1 MQAHNLSKSNNK
13 KAKRIGR
20 GGKRGSFSGRGI
32 KGQKAR
38 AGRRVRPQI
47 RDIIKKLH
55 KRRGYGRN
63 RAQSVN
69 ANKAKIAAVNLRE
82 IDKKFSALGGS
93 AFGGKDIIRITP
105 QMLVEV
111 GLVKKVRGDK
121 MPKIKILGNGKLTK
135 KLIFDKSFLMSK
147 SAKEKIG

>member
-1 MQAHNLSKSNNK
+1 MQVHNLSKSGNK

-20 GGKRGSFSGRGI
+20 GGKRGSFSG
-32 KGQKAR
+32 KM
-38 AGRRVRPQI
+38 
-47 RDIIKKLH
+47 H

-69 ANKAKIAAVNLRE
+69 ANKAKIAVVNLRE

-121 MPKIKILGNGKLTK
+121 MPKIKILGDGKLTK
-135 KLIFDKSFLMSK
+135 KLVFDKNFLMSK
-147 SAKEKIG
+147 SDKEKIG

>member
-1 MQAHNLSKSNNK
+1 MQVHNLSKSTNK
-13 KAKRIGR
+13 KQKRIGR

-47 RDIIKKLH
+47 RDIIKKMH

-69 ANKAKIAAVNLRE
+69 ANKAKPVVVNLG
-82 IDKKFSALGGS
+82 ALNS
-93 AFGGKDIIRITP
+93 AFKDGEKVTVKLLIERG
-105 QMLVEV
+105 LVESR
-111 GLVKKVRGDK
+111 GEKILKV
-121 MPKIKILGNGKLTK
+121 KILGDGALTK
-135 KLIFDKSFLMSK
+135 KLVFDKNFLMSK
-147 SAKEKIG
+147 SVKEKIG